1 MKKILIFYTSV
12 GLGHKSIAENI
23 GEQFE
28 TAGYEV
34 VLSDILKVQAGPLV
48 NISKKIHFFVITKIP
63 WLWSFLYMNNI
74 FTTLTLPVRTWVARR
89 NYRNTL
95 SLINL
100 HKPDLVIT
108 TQASASAVLSV
119 LKQKG
124 LYKEAWGIAF
134 SDFHL
139 HRFWLYDNADFYLA
153 NIEEQKQE
161 MQTLGISKDK
171 IFVVGMTLS
180 TKKNFEISAVKQ
192 KLNIPQE
199 NKVVLVGSGSLGT
212 GIPEKVIEKLTSLK
226 QVSVILVNGKNKAS
240 YNLFQEK
247 FKLKNFIVLSFYS
260 PMEELYSIADA
271 FVTKPGGLTTA
282 ESLRHYVPLVITHF
296 LPGQEEL
303 NIQYLKKLNL
313 ILLPNGSFMEV
324 LEKELN
330 SGEFRQQLLGN
341 IGVRTVL
348 GRPESLFLAVK
359 QVLHDQALG

>member
-1 MKKILIFYTSV
+1 MKKKILIFYTSV

-23 GEQFE
+23 GEQLE
-28 TAGYEV
+28 TVGYEV
-34 VLSDILKVQAGPLV
+34 ILSDILKVQAGLLV
-48 NISKKIHFFVITKIP
+48 DISKKIHFFVITKIP
-63 WLWSFLYMNNI
+63 WLWSFLYMSNI
-74 FTTLTLPVRTWVARR
+74 FTSLALPVRTWVARR
-89 NYRNTL
+89 NYGNTL

-100 HKPDLVIT
+100 DKPDLVIT
-108 TQASASAVLSV
+108 TQTSASAVLSV

-139 HRFWLYDNADFYLA
+139 HRFWLYDNADFYLV

-161 MQTLGISKDK
+161 MQTLGISEDK

-180 TKKNFEISAVKQ
+180 PEKNFDISAVKQ

-212 GIPEKVIEKLTSLK
+212 GIPEKVVEKLTSLK

-260 PMEELYSIADA
+260 PMEELYTVADIYI
-271 FVTKPGGLTTA
+271 TKPGGLTTA
-282 ESLRHYVPLVITHF
+282 ESLRYRIPLLVTHY

-303 NIQYLKKLNL
+303 NINYLKKLNL
-313 ILLPNGSFMEV
+313 ILLPGDSLMQV
-324 LEKELN
+324 LERELN
-330 SGEFRQQLLGN
+330 SGEFRDQLFGN
-341 IGVRTVL
+341 MGVRTIL
-348 GRPESLFLAVK
+348 GQPESLFSAVK
-359 QVLHDQALG
+359 QVLHD

>member
-1 MKKILIFYTSV
+1 MKKKILIFYTSV

-23 GEQFE
+23 GAQLEV
-28 TAGYEV
+28 AGYEV

-48 NISKKIHFFVITKIP
+48 SISKKIHLFVITKIP

-74 FTTLTLPVRTWVARR
+74 FTTLALPVRTWVARR

-95 SLINL
+95 SLIDL

-108 TQASASAVLSV
+108 TQTSASAVLSV

-153 NIEEQKQE
+153 NIVEQKQE
-161 MQTLGISKDK
+161 MKSLGISEEK

-180 TKKNFEISAVKQ
+180 PEKNFEISTIKN
-192 KLNIPQE
+192 KLNIPLE

-212 GIPEKVIEKLTSLK
+212 GLPENILENLKALK
-226 QVSVILVNGKNKAS
+226 QVSVILITGKNKTAFDFFE
-240 YNLFQEK
+240 NK
-247 FKLKNFIVLSFYS
+247 FKNSNFIVLGFYS

-282 ESLRHYVPLVITHF
+282 ESLRHFLPLVITHF

-313 ILLPNGSFMEV
+313 ILLPNGSFVEV
-324 LEKELN
+324 LKKELN
-330 SGEFRQQLLGN
+330 SGEFKKQLKANFG
-341 IGVRTVL
+341 ITAVL
-348 GRPESLFLAVK
+348 GQPESLFSAVK
-359 QVLHDQALG
+359 QVLHD